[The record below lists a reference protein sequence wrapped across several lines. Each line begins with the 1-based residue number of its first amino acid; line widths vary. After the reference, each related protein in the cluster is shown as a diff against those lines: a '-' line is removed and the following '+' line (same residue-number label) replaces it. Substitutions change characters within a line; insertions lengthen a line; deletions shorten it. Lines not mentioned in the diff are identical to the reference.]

1 MNKLEKIL
9 GINFPKGLKISNVTN
24 STNKVVDG
32 SIFFGLKGTFNHGS
46 KYINKA
52 LTLGASIIVHN
63 DPNFPSNKSNI
74 FFIED
79 LEENEQNN
87 SRDKVYDFL
96 TEETQKSIIDN

>member
-9 GINFPKGLKISNVTN
+9 GIKFPQGIKISNVTN
-24 STNKVVDG
+24 STDKVQNG

-52 LTLGASIIVHN
+52 LTLGASIAIHN
-63 DPNFPSNKSNI
+63 DPSFESTKSNI

-79 LEENEQNN
+79 LEEPKCNN
-87 SRDKVYDFL
+87 STDKYMNFFMNF
-96 TEETQKSIIDN
+96 IN